1 MDNNEFKGAN
11 EEAGEAEV
19 KHKKKTK
26 ERKDSSNDSPVTILT
41 EPTKPV
47 AS

>member
-1 MDNNEFKGAN
+1 MDNNEFKAN
-11 EEAGEAEV
+11 EEAGEAEI